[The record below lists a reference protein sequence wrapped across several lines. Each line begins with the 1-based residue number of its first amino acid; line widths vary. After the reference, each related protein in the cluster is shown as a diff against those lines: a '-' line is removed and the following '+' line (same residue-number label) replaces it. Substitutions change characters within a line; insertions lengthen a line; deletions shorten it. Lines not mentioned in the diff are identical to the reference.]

1 MIWDVKKG
9 YNALAVALLVFTTSI
24 ALSSYAIQ
32 REYHRIN
39 QKFIP
44 NLWVAVQAEI
54 EFYRFR
60 DALHLYIQ
68 KDSPDQIDQVAKR
81 LHILM
86 SRLPLLLQGSESNHV
101 RAVEGAVA
109 VIEDFRDTLE
119 ALEPEVLALRKG
131 DVASYLAVLERL
143 APFVVPIRHI
153 IGKTMLMDEQVAAA
167 QREDIR
173 QLFWQI
179 LRYFIGI
186 IASAMV
192 LVALLFKEFK
202 QASRLLRVANQ
213 AEAAA
218 SAAKAQ
224 LTAVIDAV
232 PARIAARDR
241 AGAIIFRNRY
251 SVDWSQDTAATGENG
266 FKDTLDHQVFQT
278 GRMVPLFEEDLRE
291 QPSGMRTWLTTK
303 VPLEEAAGHITGVVT
318 VSLDIT
324 RQKEAQKLNTLL
336 ATAIEHAGDAIE
348 ITDAESRFEYVNS
361 AFERV
366 SGYQR
371 AEAIGQTPLS
381 LLMSDRS
388 EEPHYRAVQSAIAS
402 GKVWHGT
409 LTGRRKDGSV
419 YQQEATISPV
429 RNAEGEITHYVAV
442 KRDITERL
450 QHQAR
455 IWHLAHHDALTDLPN
470 RVLFQDRLQQAV
482 AHARRTGLLLAVLF
496 IDLDN
501 FKDVNDS
508 LGHEFG
514 DHLLK
519 AVTARLRNCTRESD
533 TVARLGGDEFA
544 VIQTD
549 LDRSEFAG
557 KLAEKILERLSA
569 PFSLEDQEIHISASI
584 GVTICPLDQ
593 DDPHQIVKN
602 ADMAMYRAKNTGR
615 ANYKFYKED
624 MNLAVQARK
633 ALERDLRKALANGDL
648 DLFYQPQIDARRDV
662 IIGAEALL
670 RWPHPDR
677 GLIPPAEFVPI
688 AEECGLIVPIGDWVL
703 ETACRQ
709 NKMWRDLGLP
719 PVRVAVNLS
728 TVQFLYRDLIASV
741 LRALEISGLDHASL
755 ELEITEGILMQE
767 TEVTIGTLRRLAE
780 LNIQI
785 AIDDFGTG
793 YSSMAY
799 LKLFPVNKIKID
811 RAFVKEV
818 TSDRGDA
825 AIVNAVIGLAHGLGL
840 SVAAEGVE
848 TFEQALYLRA
858 QGCDELQG
866 YYLGRPMPAGA
877 FQQRLAE
884 MARSRST
891 PTKTPAVAPLAE
903 AS

>member
-1 MIWDVKKG
+1 
-9 YNALAVALLVFTTSI
+9 
-24 ALSSYAIQ
+24 
-32 REYHRIN
+32 
-39 QKFIP
+39 
-44 NLWVAVQAEI
+44 
-54 EFYRFR
+54 
-60 DALHLYIQ
+60 
-68 KDSPDQIDQVAKR
+68 
-81 LHILM
+81 
-86 SRLPLLLQGSESNHV
+86 
-101 RAVEGAVA
+101 
-109 VIEDFRDTLE
+109 
-119 ALEPEVLALRKG
+119 
-131 DVASYLAVLERL
+131 
-143 APFVVPIRHI
+143 
-153 IGKTMLMDEQVAAA
+153 
-167 QREDIR
+167 
-173 QLFWQI
+173 
-179 LRYFIGI
+179 
-186 IASAMV
+186 
-192 LVALLFKEFK
+192 
-202 QASRLLRVANQ
+202 
-213 AEAAA
+213 
-218 SAAKAQ
+218 
-224 LTAVIDAV
+224 
-232 PARIAARDR
+232 
-241 AGAIIFRNRY
+241 
-251 SVDWSQDTAATGENG
+251 
-266 FKDTLDHQVFQT
+266 
-278 GRMVPLFEEDLRE
+278 
-291 QPSGMRTWLTTK
+291 
-303 VPLEEAAGHITGVVT
+303 
-318 VSLDIT
+318 
-324 RQKEAQKLNTLL
+324 
-336 ATAIEHAGDAIE
+336 
-348 ITDAESRFEYVNS
+348 
-361 AFERV
+361 
-366 SGYQR
+366 
-371 AEAIGQTPLS
+371 
-381 LLMSDRS
+381 
-388 EEPHYRAVQSAIAS
+388 
-402 GKVWHGT
+402 
-409 LTGRRKDGSV
+409 
-419 YQQEATISPV
+419 
-429 RNAEGEITHYVAV
+429 
-442 KRDITERL
+442 
-450 QHQAR
+450 
-455 IWHLAHHDALTDLPN
+455 
-470 RVLFQDRLQQAV
+470 
-482 AHARRTGLLLAVLF
+482 LF